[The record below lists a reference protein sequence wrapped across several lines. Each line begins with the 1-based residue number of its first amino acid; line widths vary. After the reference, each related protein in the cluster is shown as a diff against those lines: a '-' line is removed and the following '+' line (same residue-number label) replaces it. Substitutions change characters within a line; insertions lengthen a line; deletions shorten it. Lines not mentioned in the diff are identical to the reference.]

1 MDGEIRVGLF
11 GCGVIGGGVV
21 ALLRDHADL
30 ISRRAGAAVRLT
42 VVADKDKKRLEAAK
56 NSGAA
61 LLEDAFEAVT
71 RDDVDIVVEL
81 IGGVDVAERIV
92 RAALEAGKHVVTA
105 NKALLAERGESL
117 FELAQAQ
124 GCDLYFEAAVAGG

>member
-1 MDGEIRVGLF
+1 MDGEIRVGLI
-11 GCGVIGGGVV
+11 GCGVIGRGVV

-30 ISRRAGAAVRLT
+30 IARRAGAAVRLT

-92 RAALEAGKHVVTA
+92 RAACQPAECVLSGFASCSRTWKTSTSARYWMPWKTVAHT
-105 NKALLAERGESL
+105 KAWK
-117 FELAQAQ
+117 
-124 GCDLYFEAAVAGG
+124 